1 MGGNGVLVAPGFQV
15 GLSRIKPDQ
24 PGSTRIGGRE
34 GDRSAWR
41 AQFWKSILP
50 GIGFHRL
57 AQVGIGGPRI

>member
-15 GLSRIKPDQ
+15 GLSWINPD
-24 PGSTRIGGRE
+24 RGRE